1 MIQILIKEDRI
12 MKRFFFISVM
22 AALALTACQKEQ
34 NIDENKT
41 DTPVIFSATTENSAT
56 KTSLS
61 QNGEGYDV
69 LWQEGDQITIVDA
82 ASNVGVY
89 HTSSTTAKGSFSFV
103 SGTAATTPGYK
114 AWYPASI
121 YNEGTPT
128 LPATQEYAA
137 DNIKNSPMYAESST
151 ETLSFKNICGI
162 IRLNVSTT
170 MSGKKVRS
178 ITLSATQPMSGAISN
193 AANLAN
199 NSYVA
204 AVSEGAG
211 VTLDC
216 GESGVAIGTE
226 PTAFHFAVPAN
237 SYTGLKITVLTT
249 DGDFQTR
256 TLKSEQSIIVGR
268 SSIADIT
275 ISFNEFKNNLVQY
288 WPFDGDANNAVSGGI
303 NAIVEGPTL
312 TTDRFGNKNSAY
324 YFDGTGDRMNAGNA
338 ANFGTKSF
346 TANVWVNS
354 TQTSGIGNI
363 LRTHGGNG
371 HGWLFRFK
379 YGKIEIWEGDY
390 NDVGVVSETSY
401 ADGNWH
407 MMTYVRDVEN
417 KVGQLYVDGSYVCN
431 YNMSSPNDYN
441 NTLWF
446 GTYGAG
452 EYYKGYM
459 DDVRLYNRALTAEE
473 IAALYVL

>member
-1 MIQILIKEDRI
+1 
-12 MKRFFFISVM
+12 MKRITFSL
-22 AALALTACQKEQ
+22 ALAAITLTACQQ
-34 NIDENKT
+34 DLNIDTNNSEGYALFT
-41 DTPVIFSATTENSAT
+41 ATTENSAT

-61 QNGEGYDV
+61 QNGEHYDV

-89 HTSSTTAKGSFSFV
+89 QTSSTTAKGSFSFV
-103 SGTAATTPGYK
+103 SGTEATKADYK

-121 YNEGTPT
+121 YNNDTPT
-128 LPATQEYAA
+128 LPAKQEYAEG
-137 DNIKNSPMYAESST
+137 NIKNSPMYAESST
-151 ETLSFKNICGI
+151 ESLSFKNICGI
-162 IRLNVSTT
+162 IRLNISTT
-170 MSGKKVRS
+170 MSDKKVRS
-178 ITLSATQPMSGAISN
+178 IALSATQPMSGAISN
-193 AANLAN
+193 AAILAN
-199 NSYVA
+199 DYIA
-204 AVSEGAG
+204 TVSEGAG
-211 VTLDC
+211 ITLDC

-256 TLKSEQSIIVGR
+256 TLKSEQSIVVDR
-268 SSIADIT
+268 SSIADVT
-275 ISFNEFKNNLVQY
+275 VSFNGFKNNLVQY
-288 WPFDGDANNAVSGGI
+288 WPFDGNANNSVSGGV
-303 NAIVEGPTL
+303 NASVEGATL

-379 YGKIEIWEGDY
+379 YGKIEIWEGDH
-390 NDVGVVSETSY
+390 NAVGVVSKTSY

-452 EYYKGYM
+452 EYLHG
-459 DDVRLYNRALTAEE
+459 
-473 IAALYVL
+473 

>member
-1 MIQILIKEDRI
+1 
-12 MKRFFFISVM
+12 MKRITFSL
-22 AALALTACQKEQ
+22 ALAAITLTACQQ
-34 NIDENKT
+34 DLNIDTNNSEGYALFT
-41 DTPVIFSATTENSAT
+41 ATTESSAT
-56 KTSLS
+56 KTALNK
-61 QNGEGYDV
+61 NGEGYDV
-69 LWQEGDQITIVDA
+69 LWQDGDQITIVDA
-82 ASNVGVY
+82 ASSVGVY
-89 HTSSTTAKGSFSFV
+89 QTASTTTKGAFSYV
-103 SGTAATTPGYK
+103 SGAAATTPDYK

-121 YNEGTPT
+121 YNAGTPT

-170 MSGKKVRS
+170 MSGKKVRR

-193 AANLAN
+193 AATLASD
-199 NSYVA
+199 SYVA

-216 GESGVAIGTE
+216 GKSGVAIGTE

-249 DGDFQTR
+249 DGAFQTR
-256 TLKSEQSIIVGR
+256 TLKSEKSIVVGR
-268 SSIADIT
+268 SSIADVT
-275 ISFNEFKNNLVQY
+275 VSFNGLNNNNLVQY

-312 TTDRFGNKNSAY
+312 TADRFGNENSAY
-324 YFDGTGDRMNAGNA
+324 YFDGNDRMKAGSA

-354 TQTSGIGNI
+354 TQTSGLGNI
-363 LRTHGGNG
+363 LRTDGGYYD
-371 HGWLFRFK
+371 GWFLRFLD
-379 YGKIEIWEGDY
+379 GKIQIWEGRY
-390 NDVGVVSETSY
+390 EKYEVTSDNLY
-401 ADGNWH
+401 ADGKWH
-407 MMTYVRDVEN
+407 MVTYVRDVEN
-417 KVGQLYVDGSYVCN
+417 KVGQVYVDGKYVCQ
-431 YNMSSPNDYN
+431 YKMTYGPNNDHH
-441 NTLWF
+441 TLLF
-446 GTYGAG
+446 GTYDDG

>member
-1 MIQILIKEDRI
+1 
-12 MKRFFFISVM
+12 MKRITFSL
-22 AALALTACQKEQ
+22 ALAAITLTACQQ
-34 NIDENKT
+34 DLNIDTNKSEGYALFT
-41 DTPVIFSATTENSAT
+41 ATTESSAT
-56 KTSLS
+56 KTALNK
-61 QNGEGYDV
+61 NGEGYDV
-69 LWQEGDQITIVDA
+69 LWLEGDQITIVDA
-82 ASNVGVY
+82 VSNVGVY
-89 HTSSTTAKGSFSFV
+89 KTASTTTKGAFSYV
-103 SGTAATTPGYK
+103 SGAVATTPGYK

-121 YNEGTPT
+121 YNAGTPT

-162 IRLNVSTT
+162 IRLKISTT
-170 MSGKKVRS
+170 MNGKKVRS
-178 ITLSATQPMSGAISN
+178 IALSATQPMSGAISN

-256 TLKSEQSIIVGR
+256 TLKSEASIVVDR
-268 SSIADIT
+268 SNIADVT
-275 ISFNEFKNNLVQY
+275 VSFDGFINNLVQH
-288 WPFDGDANNAVSGGI
+288 WPFDGNANNAVSGGI
-303 NAIVEGPTL
+303 NAIIHSAHL
-312 TTDRFGNKNSAY
+312 TTDRFGNENSAY
-324 YFDGTGDRMNAGNA
+324 YFDGYWDRMQADNA
-338 ANFGTKSF
+338 ANFHTNSF

-354 TQTSGIGNI
+354 EQTSGEGNI
-363 LRTHGGNG
+363 LRTHTGNG
-371 HGWLFRFK
+371 HGWLFRFNS
-379 YGKIEIWEGDY
+379 GRIEIWEGSTY
-390 NDVGVVSETSY
+390 KIGITSVNSY
-401 ADGNWH
+401 ADGKWH
-407 MMTYVRDVEN
+407 MMTYVRDVE
-417 KVGQLYVDGSYVCN
+417 KMVGQLYVDGIYVCEYKMTGIN
-431 YNMSSPNDYN
+431 DSPT
-441 NTLWF
+441 TLWF
-446 GTYGAG
+446 GTYETG
-452 EYYKGYM
+452 EWYIGKM

>member
-41 DTPVIFSATTENSAT
+41 DTPVIFSATTESSAT
-56 KTSLS
+56 KTALS
-61 QNGEGYDV
+61 QNGEHYDV

-82 ASNVGVY
+82 ESKVGIY
-89 HTSSTTAKGSFSFV
+89 QTASTTTQGSFSYM
-103 SGTAATTPGYK
+103 SGTAATTPDYK

-121 YNEGTPT
+121 YNAGTPT
-128 LPATQEYAA
+128 LPAKQEYAEG
-137 DNIKNSPMYAESST
+137 NIKNSPMYAESST
-151 ETLSFKNICGI
+151 ESLSFKNICGI
-162 IRLNVSTT
+162 IRLNISTT

-178 ITLSATQPMSGAISN
+178 IALSATQPMSGAISN
-193 AANLAN
+193 AATLAN
-199 NSYVA
+199 DYIA
-204 AVSEGAG
+204 TVSEGAG

-216 GESGVAIGTE
+216 GESGVAIGND

-256 TLKSEQSIIVGR
+256 TLKSEQSIVVGR

-275 ISFNEFKNNLVQY
+275 ISFNEFKNNLVQH
-288 WPFDGDANNAVSGGI
+288 WPFDGNANNAVSGGI
-303 NAIVEGPTL
+303 NAIVEGATL

-324 YFDGTGDRMNAGNA
+324 YFDGTGDRMDAGNA

-363 LRTHGGNG
+363 LRTHTGNG

-379 YGKIEIWEGDY
+379 DGKIEIWECCTAAK
-390 NDVGVVSETSY
+390 GVTSDNSY
-401 ADGNWH
+401 ADGKWH
-407 MMTYVRDVEN
+407 MMTYVRDVE
-417 KVGQLYVDGSYVCN
+417 KMVGQLYVDGIYVCE
-431 YNMSSPNDYN
+431 YKMTGIHDPLTT
-441 NTLWF
+441 TLWF
-446 GTYGAG
+446 GTYETG
-452 EYYKGYM
+452 EWYNGKM

-473 IAALYVL
+473 IAAIYVL

>member
-1 MIQILIKEDRI
+1 
-12 MKRFFFISVM
+12 MKRITFSL
-22 AALALTACQKEQ
+22 ALAAITLTACQQ
-34 NIDENKT
+34 DLNIDTINSKGYALFT
-41 DTPVIFSATTENSAT
+41 ATTESSAT
-56 KTSLS
+56 KTALS

-69 LWQEGDQITIVDA
+69 LWQNGDQITIVDA
-82 ASNVGVY
+82 TSSVGVY
-89 HTSSTTAKGSFSFV
+89 KTASTTTKGAFSYV
-103 SGTAATTPGYK
+103 SGTVATTPGYK

-121 YNEGTPT
+121 YNAGTPT

-137 DNIKNSPMYAESST
+137 DNIKNSPMYAKSST

-162 IRLNVSTT
+162 IRLKISTT
-170 MSGKKVRS
+170 MNGKKVRS
-178 ITLSATQPMSGAISN
+178 IALSATQPMSGAISN
-193 AANLAN
+193 AATLAN
-199 NSYVA
+199 NGYIA
-204 AVSEGAG
+204 AISEGAG

-256 TLKSEQSIIVGR
+256 TLKSDQSIVVGR

-312 TTDRFGNKNSAY
+312 TTDRFGNENSAY

-371 HGWLFRFK
+371 HGWLFRFNS
-379 YGKIEIWEGDY
+379 GRIEIWEGNTY
-390 NDVGVVSETSY
+390 PKGVTSDKSY

-407 MMTYVRDVEN
+407 MMTYVRNVE
-417 KVGQLYVDGSYVCN
+417 KMVGQLYVDGIYVCEYKMTGIN
-431 YNMSSPNDYN
+431 DSPT
-441 NTLWF
+441 TLWF
-446 GTYGAG
+446 GTYETG
-452 EYYKGYM
+452 EWYIGKM

>member
-1 MIQILIKEDRI
+1 

-41 DTPVIFSATTENSAT
+41 DTPVIFSATTESSAT
-56 KTSLS
+56 KTALS
-61 QNGEGYDV
+61 QNGEHYDV

-82 ASNVGVY
+82 ESKVGIY
-89 HTSSTTAKGSFSFV
+89 QTASTTTQGSFSYM
-103 SGTAATTPGYK
+103 SGTAATTPDYK

-121 YNEGTPT
+121 YNAGTPT
-128 LPATQEYAA
+128 LPAKQEYAEG
-137 DNIKNSPMYAESST
+137 NIKNSPMYAESST
-151 ETLSFKNICGI
+151 ESLSFKNICGI
-162 IRLNVSTT
+162 IRLNISTT

-178 ITLSATQPMSGAISN
+178 IALSATQPMSGAISN
-193 AANLAN
+193 AATLAN
-199 NSYVA
+199 DYIA
-204 AVSEGAG
+204 TVSEGAG

-216 GESGVAIGTE
+216 GESGVAIGND

-256 TLKSEQSIIVGR
+256 TLKSEQSIVVGR

-275 ISFNEFKNNLVQY
+275 ISFNEFKNNLVQH
-288 WPFDGDANNAVSGGI
+288 WPFDGNANNAVSGGI
-303 NAIVEGPTL
+303 NAIVEGATL

-324 YFDGTGDRMNAGNA
+324 YFDGTGDRMDAGNA

-363 LRTHGGNG
+363 LRTHTGNG

-379 YGKIEIWEGDY
+379 DGKIEIWECCTAAK
-390 NDVGVVSETSY
+390 GVTSDNSY
-401 ADGNWH
+401 ADGKWH
-407 MMTYVRDVEN
+407 MMTYVRDVE
-417 KVGQLYVDGSYVCN
+417 KMVGQLYVDGIYVCE
-431 YNMSSPNDYN
+431 YKMTGIHDPLTT
-441 NTLWF
+441 TLWF
-446 GTYGAG
+446 GTYETG
-452 EYYKGYM
+452 EWYNGKM

-473 IAALYVL
+473 IAAIYVL

>member
-12 MKRFFFISVM
+12 MKRFFFISAM

-41 DTPVIFSATTENSAT
+41 DTPVIFSATTESSAT
-56 KTSLS
+56 KTALS
-61 QNGEGYDV
+61 QNGEHYDV
-69 LWQEGDQITIVDA
+69 LWQDGDQITIVDA

-103 SGTAATTPGYK
+103 SGTEATKADYK

-121 YNEGTPT
+121 YNAGTPT
-128 LPATQEYAA
+128 LPAKQEYAEG
-137 DNIKNSPMYAESST
+137 NIKNSPMYAESST
-151 ETLSFKNICGI
+151 ESLSFKNICGI
-162 IRLNVSTT
+162 IRLKISTT
-170 MSGKKVRS
+170 MNGKKVRS
-178 ITLSATQPMSGAISN
+178 IALSATQPMSGAISN
-193 AANLAN
+193 AANLTSD
-199 NSYVA
+199 SYVA

-256 TLKSEQSIIVGR
+256 TLKSEQSIVVGR

-288 WPFDGDANNAVSGGI
+288 WPFDGDANNAIPGGV
-303 NAIVEGPTL
+303 NASVEGATL
-312 TTDRFGNKNSAY
+312 TTDRFGNENSAY
-324 YFDGTGDRMNAGNA
+324 YFDGNDRMNAGSA
-338 ANFGTKSF
+338 ANFGTNSF

-390 NDVGVVSETSY
+390 NAVGVVSETSY

-431 YNMSSPNDYN
+431 YNMSSPNNYN

-452 EYYKGYM
+452 EYYKGKM

>member
-41 DTPVIFSATTENSAT
+41 DTPVIFSATTESSAT
-56 KTSLS
+56 KTALS
-61 QNGEGYDV
+61 QNGEHYDV

-82 ASNVGVY
+82 ESKVGIY
-89 HTSSTTAKGSFSFV
+89 QTASTTTQGSFSYM
-103 SGTAATTPGYK
+103 SGTAATTPDYK

-121 YNEGTPT
+121 YNAGTPT
-128 LPATQEYAA
+128 LPAKQEYAEG
-137 DNIKNSPMYAESST
+137 NIKNSPMYAESNT
-151 ETLSFKNICGI
+151 ESLSFKNICGI
-162 IRLNVSTT
+162 IRLKISTT

-178 ITLSATQPMSGAISN
+178 IALSATQPMSGAISN

-256 TLKSEQSIIVGR
+256 TLKSEQSIVVGR
-268 SSIADIT
+268 SSITEVT
-275 ISFNEFKNNLVQY
+275 IPFNKLNLVQR
-288 WPFDGDANNAVSGGI
+288 WPFDGNANNSVSGGI
-303 NAIVEGPTL
+303 DAKIHDAHL
-312 TTDRFGNKNSAY
+312 TTDRFGNENSAY
-324 YFDGTGDRMNAGNA
+324 YFDGYWDRMQADDA
-338 ANFGTKSF
+338 ANFGKESF

-354 TQTSGIGNI
+354 WN
-363 LRTHGGNG
+363 REH
-371 HGWLFRFK
+371 
-379 YGKIEIWEGDY
+379 
-390 NDVGVVSETSY
+390 SE
-401 ADGNWH
+401 D
-407 MMTYVRDVEN
+407 TYR
-417 KVGQLYVDGSYVCN
+417 
-431 YNMSSPNDYN
+431 
-441 NTLWF
+441 
-446 GTYGAG
+446 
-452 EYYKGYM
+452 
-459 DDVRLYNRALTAEE
+459 
-473 IAALYVL
+473 

>member
-12 MKRFFFISVM
+12 MKRFFFISAM

-41 DTPVIFSATTENSAT
+41 DTPVIFSATTESPAT
-56 KTSLS
+56 KTALNK
-61 QNGEGYDV
+61 NGEGYDV

-82 ASNVGVY
+82 VSNVGVY
-89 HTSSTTAKGSFSFV
+89 KTASTTTKGAFSYG
-103 SGTAATTPGYK
+103 SGAAATIPDYE

-121 YNEGTPT
+121 YNAGTPT
-128 LPATQEYAA
+128 LPAKQEYAEG
-137 DNIKNSPMYAESST
+137 NIKNSPMYAESST
-151 ETLSFKNICGI
+151 ESLSFKNICGI
-162 IRLNVSTT
+162 IRLNISTT
-170 MSGKKVRS
+170 MSDKKVRS
-178 ITLSATQPMSGAISN
+178 IALSATQPMSGAISN
-193 AANLAN
+193 AAILAN
-199 NSYVA
+199 DYIA
-204 AVSEGAG
+204 TVSEGAG
-211 VTLDC
+211 ITLDC
-216 GESGVAIGTE
+216 GESGVAIGND

-237 SYTGLKITVLTT
+237 TYTGLKITVLTT

-256 TLKSEQSIIVGR
+256 TLKSEQSIIVSR

-312 TTDRFGNKNSAY
+312 TTDRFGNENSAY

-390 NDVGVVSETSY
+390 NAVGVVSETSY

-431 YNMSSPNDYN
+431 YNMSSPNNYN

-452 EYYKGYM
+452 EYYKGKM

>member
-1 MIQILIKEDRI
+1 
-12 MKRFFFISVM
+12 MKRITFSL
-22 AALALTACQKEQ
+22 ALAAITLTACQQ
-34 NIDENKT
+34 DLNIDTNKSEGYALFT
-41 DTPVIFSATTENSAT
+41 ATTESSAT
-56 KTSLS
+56 KTALS

-69 LWQEGDQITIVDA
+69 LWQDGDQITIVDA
-82 ASNVGVY
+82 VSNVGVY
-89 HTSSTTAKGSFSFV
+89 KTASTTTKGAFSYV
-103 SGTAATTPGYK
+103 SGAVATTPGYK

-121 YNEGTPT
+121 YNAGTPT

-170 MSGKKVRS
+170 MSGKKVRR

-193 AANLAN
+193 AATLA
-199 NSYVA
+199 SDIYVA
-204 AVSEGAG
+204 AVSGTAG

-216 GESGVAIGTE
+216 GKSGVAIGTE

-249 DGDFQTR
+249 DGAFQTR
-256 TLKSEQSIIVGR
+256 TLMSEKSIVVGR
-268 SSIADIT
+268 SSIADVT
-275 ISFNEFKNNLVQY
+275 VSFNGFNNNNLVQY

-312 TTDRFGNKNSAY
+312 TADRFGNANSAY
-324 YFDGTGDRMNAGNA
+324 YFDGDDRMNAGSA
-338 ANFGTKSF
+338 AKFGTNSF

-363 LRTHGGNG
+363 LRTDGGYNNG
-371 HGWLFRFK
+371 WYLRF
-379 YGKIEIWEGDY
+379 YDGKIQIWEGRSDKY
-390 NDVGVVSETSY
+390 EVTSDNLY
-401 ADGNWH
+401 ADGKWH
-407 MMTYVRDVEN
+407 MVTYVRDVEN
-417 KVGQLYVDGSYVCN
+417 KVGQVYVDGKYVCQ
-431 YNMSSPNDYN
+431 YKMTYGPNNDN
-441 NTLWF
+441 RTLLF

-452 EYYKGYM
+452 EYYKGKM

>member
-1 MIQILIKEDRI
+1 MMSQFLIKEDRI
-12 MKRFFFISVM
+12 MKRFFFISAM
-22 AALALTACQKEQ
+22 AAPALTACQKEQ
-34 NIDENKT
+34 SIDENKT
-41 DTPVIFSATTENSAT
+41 DTPVIFSATTESPAT
-56 KTSLS
+56 KTALS

-69 LWQEGDQITIVDA
+69 LWQEGDQITIVDG
-82 ASNVGVY
+82 ASNVGIY
-89 HTSSTTAKGSFSFV
+89 QTSSTTTQGSFSYM
-103 SGTAATTPGYK
+103 SGTAATTPDYK

-121 YNEGTPT
+121 YNNDTPT
-128 LPATQEYAA
+128 LPAKQEYAA

-178 ITLSATQPMSGAISN
+178 IALSATQPMSGAISN
-193 AANLAN
+193 AAILAN
-199 NSYVA
+199 DYIA
-204 AVSEGAG
+204 TVSEGAG

-216 GESGVAIGTE
+216 GESGVAIGTD

-256 TLKSEQSIIVGR
+256 TLKSEASIVVGR
-268 SSIADIT
+268 SSITEVT
-275 ISFNEFKNNLVQY
+275 IPFNKLNLVQH

-312 TTDRFGNKNSAY
+312 TTDRFGNENSAY
-324 YFDGTGDRMNAGNA
+324 YFDGTGDRMNADNA

-390 NDVGVVSETSY
+390 NAVGVVSETSY

-431 YNMSSPNDYN
+431 YNMSSPNNYN

-452 EYYKGYM
+452 EYYKGKM

>member
-1 MIQILIKEDRI
+1 
-12 MKRFFFISVM
+12 MKRITFSL
-22 AALALTACQKEQ
+22 ALAAITLTACQQ
-34 NIDENKT
+34 DLNIDTKNSEGYALFT
-41 DTPVIFSATTENSAT
+41 ATTESSAT

-69 LWQEGDQITIVDA
+69 LWQDGDQITIVDA

-89 HTSSTTAKGSFSFV
+89 KTASTTTKGAFSYM
-103 SGTAATTPGYK
+103 SGTIATTPGYK

-121 YNEGTPT
+121 YNAGTPT

-170 MSGKKVRS
+170 MNGKKVRS
-178 ITLSATQPMSGAISN
+178 IALSATQPMSGAISN
-193 AANLAN
+193 AATLSN

-204 AVSEGAG
+204 AVSGTAG

-216 GESGVAIGTE
+216 GKSGVAIGTE

-256 TLKSEQSIIVGR
+256 TLKSDQSIIVGR
-268 SSIADIT
+268 SSITEVT
-275 ISFNEFKNNLVQY
+275 IPFTKLNLVQH
-288 WPFDGDANNAVSGGI
+288 WPFDENANNAVSGGI
-303 NAIVEGPTL
+303 DAYIHSAHL
-312 TTDRFGNKNSAY
+312 TTDRFGNENSAY
-324 YFDGTGDRMNAGNA
+324 YFDGDWDRMQADNA
-338 ANFGTKSF
+338 ANFGKESF

-354 TQTSGIGNI
+354 TQTSGNGNI
-363 LRTHGGNG
+363 LRTHNGNG
-371 HGWLFRFK
+371 NGWLFRFNE
-379 YGKIEIWEGDY
+379 GKIEIWEGKTAAI
-390 NDVGVVSETSY
+390 GVTSDKSY

-407 MMTYVRDVEN
+407 MMTYVRNVE
-417 KVGQLYVDGSYVCN
+417 KMVGQLYVDGIYVCEYKMTGIN
-431 YNMSSPNDYN
+431 DSPT
-441 NTLWF
+441 TLWF
-446 GTYGAG
+446 GTYEVG
-452 EYYKGYM
+452 EWYNGKM

>member
-1 MIQILIKEDRI
+1 
-12 MKRFFFISVM
+12 MKRITFSL
-22 AALALTACQKEQ
+22 ALAAITLTACQQ
-34 NIDENKT
+34 DLNIDTNNSEGYALFT
-41 DTPVIFSATTENSAT
+41 ATTESSAT
-56 KTSLS
+56 KTALNK
-61 QNGEGYDV
+61 NGEGYDV
-69 LWQEGDQITIVDA
+69 LWQDGDQITIVDA
-82 ASNVGVY
+82 VSNVGVY
-89 HTSSTTAKGSFSFV
+89 KTASTTTKGAFSFV
-103 SGTAATTPGYK
+103 SGTVATTPGYK

-121 YNEGTPT
+121 YNAGTPT

-162 IRLNVSTT
+162 IRLKISTT
-170 MSGKKVRS
+170 MNGKKVRS
-178 ITLSATQPMSGAISN
+178 IALSATQPMSGAISN
-193 AANLAN
+193 AAILASD
-199 NSYVA
+199 SYVA
-204 AVSEGAG
+204 EISEGAG

-256 TLKSEQSIIVGR
+256 TLKSEASIVVGR
-268 SSIADIT
+268 SSITEVT
-275 ISFNEFKNNLVQY
+275 IPFNKLNLVQH
-288 WPFDGDANNAVSGGI
+288 WPFDGNANNAVSGGI
-303 NAIVEGPTL
+303 NAIIHSAHL
-312 TTDRFGNKNSAY
+312 TTDRFGNENSAY

-390 NDVGVVSETSY
+390 NAVGVVSKTSY

-431 YNMSSPNDYN
+431 YNMSSPNNYN

>member
-1 MIQILIKEDRI
+1 MIQILINEDRI

-41 DTPVIFSATTENSAT
+41 DTPVIFSATTESPAT
-56 KTSLS
+56 KTALNK
-61 QNGEGYDV
+61 NGEGYDV

-82 ASNVGVY
+82 VSNVGVY
-89 HTSSTTAKGSFSFV
+89 KTASTTTKGAFSYG
-103 SGTAATTPGYK
+103 SGAAATIPDYE

-121 YNEGTPT
+121 YNAGPPT
-128 LPATQEYAA
+128 LPAKQEYAEG
-137 DNIKNSPMYAESST
+137 NIKNSPMYAESST

-178 ITLSATQPMSGAISN
+178 IALSATQPMSGTISN
-193 AANLAN
+193 AATLAN

-256 TLKSEQSIIVGR
+256 TLKSEQSIVVGR

-275 ISFNEFKNNLVQY
+275 ISFNEFKNNLVQH
-288 WPFDGDANNAVSGGI
+288 WPFDGNANNAVSGGV
-303 NAIVEGPTL
+303 NASVNGATL
-312 TTDRFGNKNSAY
+312 TTDRFGNENSAY
-324 YFDGTGDRMNAGNA
+324 YFDGTGDRMNADNA

-390 NDVGVVSETSY
+390 NAVGVVSETSY

-407 MMTYVRDVEN
+407 MMTSVRDVEN

-431 YNMSSPNDYN
+431 YNMSSPNNYN

-452 EYYKGYM
+452 EYYKGKM

>member
-1 MIQILIKEDRI
+1 
-12 MKRFFFISVM
+12 MKRITFSL
-22 AALALTACQKEQ
+22 ALAAITLTACQQ
-34 NIDENKT
+34 DLNIDTNNSEGYALFT
-41 DTPVIFSATTENSAT
+41 ATTESSAT
-56 KTSLS
+56 KTALNK
-61 QNGEGYDV
+61 NGKGYDV
-69 LWQEGDQITIVDA
+69 VWQDGDQITIVDA

-103 SGTAATTPGYK
+103 SGTVATTPDYK

-121 YNEGTPT
+121 YNNDTPT
-128 LPATQEYAA
+128 LPAKQEYAA

-151 ETLSFKNICGI
+151 ESLSFKNICGI
-162 IRLNVSTT
+162 IRLNISTT

-178 ITLSATQPMSGAISN
+178 IALSATQPMSGAISN

-249 DGDFQTR
+249 DGDFQSR

-312 TTDRFGNKNSAY
+312 TTDRFGNENSAY
-324 YFDGTGDRMNAGNA
+324 YFDGTGDRMNAGLA
-338 ANFGTKSF
+338 ANFGTNSF

-354 TQTSGIGNI
+354 TQTSGYGN
-363 LRTHGGNG
+363 LMRTHGGNG
-371 HGWLFRFK
+371 HGWLFRFNS
-379 YGKIEIWEGDY
+379 GKIEIWEGSY
-390 NDVGVVSETSY
+390 NDVGVVSKTSY

-431 YNMSSPNDYN
+431 YNISSPNNYN

>member
-1 MIQILIKEDRI
+1 
-12 MKRFFFISVM
+12 MKRITFSL
-22 AALALTACQKEQ
+22 ALAAITLTACQQ
-34 NIDENKT
+34 DLNIDTNNSEGYALFT
-41 DTPVIFSATTENSAT
+41 ATTESSAT
-56 KTSLS
+56 KTALNK
-61 QNGEGYDV
+61 NGEGYDV
-69 LWQEGDQITIVDA
+69 LWLEGDQITIVDA
-82 ASNVGVY
+82 VSNVGVY
-89 HTSSTTAKGSFSFV
+89 KTASTTTKGAFSYV
-103 SGTAATTPGYK
+103 SGAAATTPDYK

-151 ETLSFKNICGI
+151 ENLSFKNICGI
-162 IRLNVSTT
+162 IRLKISTT
-170 MSGKKVRS
+170 MNGKKVRS
-178 ITLSATQPMSGAISN
+178 ISLSATQPMSGAISN
-193 AANLAN
+193 AANLASD
-199 NSYVA
+199 SYVA

-256 TLKSEQSIIVGR
+256 TLKSEQSIVVGR
-268 SSIADIT
+268 SSITEVT
-275 ISFNEFKNNLVQY
+275 IPFNKLNLVQR
-288 WPFDGDANNAVSGGI
+288 WPFDGNANNVVSGGI
-303 NAIVEGPTL
+303 DAKIHDAHL
-312 TTDRFGNKNSAY
+312 TTDRFGNENSAY
-324 YFDGTGDRMNAGNA
+324 YFDGYWDRMQADNA
-338 ANFGTKSF
+338 ANFRKESF

-363 LRTHGGNG
+363 LRTHTGNG
-371 HGWLFRFK
+371 HGWYLRFNA
-379 YGKIEIWEGDY
+379 GRIEIFEGTTY
-390 NDVGVVSETSY
+390 SKGVTSDKSY

-407 MMTYVRDVEN
+407 MMTYVRNVE
-417 KVGQLYVDGSYVCN
+417 KMVGQLYVDGIYVCEYKMTGIN
-431 YNMSSPNDYN
+431 DSPT
-441 NTLWF
+441 TLWF
-446 GTYGAG
+446 GTYETG
-452 EYYKGYM
+452 EWYNGKM

>member
-1 MIQILIKEDRI
+1 
-12 MKRFFFISVM
+12 
-22 AALALTACQKEQ
+22 
-34 NIDENKT
+34 
-41 DTPVIFSATTENSAT
+41 
-56 KTSLS
+56 
-61 QNGEGYDV
+61 
-69 LWQEGDQITIVDA
+69 
-82 ASNVGVY
+82 
-89 HTSSTTAKGSFSFV
+89 
-103 SGTAATTPGYK
+103 
-114 AWYPASI
+114 
-121 YNEGTPT
+121 
-128 LPATQEYAA
+128 
-137 DNIKNSPMYAESST
+137 MYAESST

-162 IRLNVSTT
+162 IRLKISTT

-178 ITLSATQPMSGAISN
+178 IALSATQPMSGAISN

-216 GESGVAIGTE
+216 GKSGVAIGTE

-256 TLKSEQSIIVGR
+256 TLKSEQSIVVGR

-312 TTDRFGNKNSAY
+312 TTDRFGNENSAY

-354 TQTSGIGNI
+354 TQTTGIGNI

-431 YNMSSPNDYN
+431 YKMSSPNNYN

-459 DDVRLYNRALTAEE
+459 DDARLYNRALTAEE

>member
-1 MIQILIKEDRI
+1 
-12 MKRFFFISVM
+12 MKRITFSL
-22 AALALTACQKEQ
+22 ALAAITLTACQQ
-34 NIDENKT
+34 DLNIDTNNSEGYALFT
-41 DTPVIFSATTENSAT
+41 ATTESSAT
-56 KTSLS
+56 KTALNK
-61 QNGEGYDV
+61 NGEGYDV

-82 ASNVGVY
+82 ASSVGVY
-89 HTSSTTAKGSFSFV
+89 KTASTTTKGAFSYV
-103 SGTAATTPGYK
+103 SGTVAKTPDYK

-121 YNEGTPT
+121 YNAGTPT

-162 IRLNVSTT
+162 IRLKISTT
-170 MSGKKVRS
+170 MNGKKVRS
-178 ITLSATQPMSGAISN
+178 IALSATQPMSGAISN

-199 NSYVA
+199 DYIA
-204 AVSEGAG
+204 TVSEGAG
-211 VTLDC
+211 ITLDC

-256 TLKSEQSIIVGR
+256 TLKSEKSIVVGR
-268 SSIADIT
+268 SSIAVVT
-275 ISFNEFKNNLVQY
+275 VSFDGFINNLVQH
-288 WPFDGDANNAVSGGI
+288 WPFDGNANNSVSGGV
-303 NAIVEGPTL
+303 NASVNGATL
-312 TTDRFGNKNSAY
+312 TTDRFGNENSAY

-371 HGWLFRFK
+371 HGWLFRFN

-390 NDVGVVSETSY
+390 NAVGVVSKTSY

-431 YNMSSPNDYN
+431 YNISSPNNYN

-459 DDVRLYNRALTAEE
+459 DDVRLYNRALTTEE
-473 IAALYVL
+473 IATLYVL